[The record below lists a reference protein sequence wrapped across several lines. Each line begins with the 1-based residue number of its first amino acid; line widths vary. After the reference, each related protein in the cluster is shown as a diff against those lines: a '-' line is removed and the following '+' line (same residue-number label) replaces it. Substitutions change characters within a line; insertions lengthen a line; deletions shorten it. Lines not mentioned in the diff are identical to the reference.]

1 MPEVVRV
8 AGVSNFRGL
17 GGIKVGEKHFKK
29 GLAFRCGSLHKIT
42 AKGVETLQKLN
53 ICVDIDLR
61 TANEKL
67 QKPDPEIEGIE
78 LFECDLLGRPGTG
91 MSHEKEKKSLKKKIA
106 WLKTAMP
113 MEELYAHMLIDRV
126 DNIKRLF
133 DKCVDCLLS
142 GKPFLF
148 HCSVGKDRTGITAFL
163 LLGVLG
169 ADKKDIVDDYMLTR
183 KYKNRKEHLKES
195 LIKLID
201 YKAGKVAVSMMVVRR
216 SYIESAFKT
225 IEEEGGFLSY
235 AKNRLGVD
243 EATISRLKDVCLE

>member
-1 MPEVVRV
+1 MPEVIHV

-29 GLAFRCGSLHKIT
+29 GLAFRCGSLHQIT
-42 AKGVETLQKLN
+42 EKGIETLQKLN

-61 TANEKL
+61 TTNEKL
-67 QKPDPEIEGIE
+67 QKPDPVIEGIE
-78 LFECDLLGRPGTG
+78 FFECDLLGRPGTG
-91 MSHEKEKKSLKKKIA
+91 MSHEKEKKSLRKKIA

-113 MEELYAHMLIDRV
+113 MEELYAHMLTDRV
-126 DNIKRLF
+126 ENIKRLF
-133 DKCVDCLLS
+133 DKCVDCLLNH
-142 GKPFLF
+142 KPFLF

-169 ADKKDIVDDYMLTR
+169 AEKKDIVDDYMLTR
-183 KYKNRKEHLKES
+183 KYKNKKEHFKES

-201 YKAGKVAVSMMVVRR
+201 YRAGKVAVSMMVVKK